1 MSKIKLGQRKKQ
13 SSFLK
18 SYYDFTEDSFALFY
32 PGFLVQPE
40 EIAFDTF
47 TTLIS
52 IFNGVMPKESFEG
65 ELFYAIRGMKESAR
79 FDNLKEIFPKDIN
92 AKFSFYPYIY
102 DTTYGFL

>member
-1 MSKIKLGQRKKQ
+1 
-13 SSFLK
+13 
-18 SYYDFTEDSFALFY
+18 LFY

-79 FDNLKEIFPKDIN
+79 FDNLKEIFQKTSTQSLAFTPT
-92 AKFSFYPYIY
+92 S
-102 DTTYGFL
+102 TTLPMDFL